1 MWQTF
6 FFSWDY
12 YVKWKNHV
20 HPCWNQPDFHS
31 YNLFTIEAW
40 RYPQLNRTF
49 SSALTSTSPVGK
61 LSTGLILPPVH
72 KLRSYLD
79 DCHWLPTCHHSIR
92 CVVRI
97 LIHPLPILYFTLAT
111 GGCLLVMADCSA
123 RILTQATDAWTD
135 TGSPHPH
142 WHEPPPPSWPSGAS
156 RASASHTSHPPARQ
170 HSTETFGPGFTAPA
184 STSSPPYHQQ
194 WVTVYPRLSL
204 WDMLVVQYN
213 GKSCCSTS
221 DKFPQNARL
230 F

>member
-1 MWQTF
+1 MTATDSPHVITALGAWLGFWFIPCPSCISPLRLGAVYWWWPTVLPG
-6 FFSWDY
+6 SW
-12 YVKWKNHV
+12 
-20 HPCWNQPDFHS
+20 
-31 YNLFTIEAW
+31 
-40 RYPQLNRTF
+40 
-49 SSALTSTSPVGK
+49 
-61 LSTGLILPPVH
+61 H
-72 KLRSYLD
+72 KLQM
-79 DCHWLPTCHHSIR
+79 P
-92 CVVRI
+92 
-97 LIHPLPILYFTLAT
+97 
-111 GGCLLVMADCSA
+111 G
-123 RILTQATDAWTD
+123 LTQGPLTLIGT
-135 TGSPHPH
+135 S
-142 WHEPPPPSWPSGAS
+142 PPPPSWPSGAS